1 MSSWLVT
8 STWLRVGA
16 ICTRGTKRQPALSMR
31 GAGRS
36 AGHGTPVRRTT
47 AFATRPAASATIV
60 SSGTLS
66 PHTAWSVFTS
76 RVAAGGGSAMVTTP
90 RIVPVPCA
98 RPGVPAAAASPSAA
112 RQAAPHASVD
122 FIIALLYPTGSMGN
136 MGGGAARGPLN
147 RSGRY
152 RRRTAASPRRDAAPA

>member
-31 GAGRS
+31 GDGRS

-47 AFATRPAASATIV
+47 AFATRPAASATMA

-66 PHTAWSVFTS
+66 PHTAWSVFTV
-76 RVAAGGGSAMVTTP
+76 RVPGGGGSAMITTP

-98 RPGVPAAAASPSAA
+98 RPGVPTAVANPKAT
-112 RQAAPHASVD
+112 RQATPHASVGL
-122 FIIALLYPTGSMGN
+122 IMALM
-136 MGGGAARGPLN
+136 
-147 RSGRY
+147 
-152 RRRTAASPRRDAAPA
+152 